1 MTAIASLVQ
10 TLEDRNPLPPLCPD
24 ETWKLELSKEI
35 NDLSPEKITGKA
47 TPSSLAILAT
57 RSGLLL
63 WNDDLYASHAI
74 SQNISEPIGS
84 YWHGIMHRR
93 EGDFSNSKYWF
104 SKVGDSP
111 IFEELY
117 EQGKRTYP
125 KIKGWKQ
132 WDASLFVDEV
142 EEVTSKGEE
151 DTPRSKQLL
160 QLQALEISLLLQY
173 SLHQ

>member
-1 MTAIASLVQ
+1 MTTIASIVQ
-10 TLEDRNPLPPLCPD
+10 TLEDRNPLPPLCPE
-24 ETWKLELSKEI
+24 ETWKPELSKEI
-35 NDLSPEKITGKA
+35 NDLSEEEITGKA
-47 TPSSLAILAT
+47 APSSLTTLAT

-93 EGDFSNSKYWF
+93 EGDFGNSKYWF

-117 EQGKRTYP
+117 EQGKKIYP
-125 KIKGWKQ
+125 KIKEWKQ
-132 WDASLFVDEV
+132 WDPSLFIDEV

-151 DTPRSKQLL
+151 DTQRGKQLR